1 MRCLLPTG
9 IRLAEGW
16 RGTSFPYIQKQFAT
30 LVSRQQD
37 ILICLYAVKQSLA
50 AQCLSQLFLMPAP
63 RAGWGDYQTFE
74 RSSLWWSLLS
84 RQLLAS
90 RPTLLCP
97 PPAPSHLGGLS
108 RQLWGG

>member
-9 IRLAEGW
+9 IRVAEGW

-30 LVSRQQD
+30 LVSRQQ
-37 ILICLYAVKQSLA
+37 QSVFT
-50 AQCLSQLFLMPAP
+50 QLSNLFLPSACQSSFSCLLPEQGGVIPDFRAEFSVVVPAQ
-63 RAGWGDYQTFE
+63 QTTP
-74 RSSLWWSLLS
+74 
-84 RQLLAS
+84 AS

-97 PPAPSHLGGLS
+97 PPAPSQLGGLG